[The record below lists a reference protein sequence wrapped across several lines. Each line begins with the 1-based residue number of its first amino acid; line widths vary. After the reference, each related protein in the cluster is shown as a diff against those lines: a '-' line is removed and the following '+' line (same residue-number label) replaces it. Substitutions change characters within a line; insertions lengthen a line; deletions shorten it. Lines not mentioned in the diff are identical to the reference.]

1 MNMENTPRNK
11 NKGFI
16 GTILFHGL
24 LLAIF
29 VFFGY
34 TTPLPLPE
42 EEGILV
48 NFGTDQEG
56 SGLIEP
62 SVNEPRAAVREAR
75 PEPEATPPPEPK
87 SEGVMTQDFEEAPA
101 MESGKEEVREKKP
114 SPEEIRRREEAR
126 EAEQERKRREEEK
139 RRLEEIRRKQEAER
153 KEKEALEDLAKGA
166 FSNAEKNTNGQ
177 STSEGDGTSQ
187 GNQGKPT
194 GSVNTKNREGTGLGD
209 EGVSF
214 SLAGRNPQSLPKPE
228 YIHQVEGKVVVEV
241 TVNRSGEV
249 VNANPGVK
257 GSTTL
262 DENLLQAAKKA
273 ALNAR
278 FDVNPNA
285 AAYQKGT
292 ITYYFK
298 LR

>member
-1 MNMENTPRNK
+1 MENTPRNK
-11 NKGFI
+11 NKGLI
-16 GTILFHGL
+16 GTILFHGM

-34 TTPLPLPE
+34 STPLPLPE

-56 SGLIEP
+56 SGLVEP
-62 SVNEPRAAVREAR
+62 SVNEPRAAERKSR
-75 PEPEATPPPEPK
+75 PKPDYIPPSEPE

-101 MESGKEEVREKKP
+101 MESGKEEAREKKP

-126 EAEQERKRREEEK
+126 KAEQERKRREEER
-139 RRLEEIRRKQEAER
+139 RRLEEIRQRREAE
-153 KEKEALEDLAKGA
+153 KEEQEALENLAKGA
-166 FSNAEKNTNGQ
+166 FSNAGKNTNGQ
-177 STSEGDGTSQ
+177 STSEGDGRGQ

-262 DENLLQAAKKA
+262 DETLLQAAKKA

-278 FDVNPNA
+278 FDMNPNA

-292 ITYYFK
+292 ITYHFR